1 LRGTDTGLDAYLY
14 AILPFATLIKTV
26 KFLATARYGLA
37 QVSDYLIG
45 AALIAGLG
53 REVVGVAV
61 GRGAALAGARGGVAA
76 LVTLSTLS
84 TLWGVAATGGGVRD
98 TIRFGAGAT

>member
-1 LRGTDTGLDAYLY
+1 MRGTDTGLDAYLY

-76 LVTLSTLS
+76 LVTLSTL
-84 TLWGVAATGGGVRD
+84 WGVAATGGGVRD